1 MAERNLVFD
10 IFARDRASNVFDK
23 VGRESGKLAQ
33 GFGKMA
39 GLIGGAFAG
48 IQVAG
53 FLKDAVAEAAEAEKI
68 GRLTAN
74 AIAATGGA
82 ANITAEQVGRLS
94 ESLSNKTA
102 MDDELI
108 QSGANLLLTFKGIRN
123 EAGKG
128 NDVFNQATAA
138 ALDLSAAGFG
148 SVESA
153 SVMLGK
159 ALNDPMKGLTALG
172 RAGVQ
177 FTDQQKEQIKVLSES
192 GDILGAQKII
202 LGEIQGQVGGA
213 AAASADPMARLTVVM
228 GNLKETIGGALLPI
242 VSEAAT
248 WFADRL
254 PGALA
259 AAGRGFAVVREFIQ
273 PAIDVIK
280 SFIYTLTSGFSEDDV
295 ATGPEKF
302 AFFVRDTLLPIVQKV
317 GDFLV
322 RNWKP
327 VLIAVGVAFVALTSP
342 VSLVIGALVLLYA
355 RFEVVRNVVAAVV
368 GFITGT
374 VVPGFIALAGIITE
388 HLGKAVAWVQ
398 TMWPQISEAIGHVL
412 NVVQA
417 IISTFVDI
425 VSALWDRFGSTI
437 LGMVKA
443 VWGTISGV
451 VNAAIDF
458 IAAIIKTVLAVING
472 DWGKAWNG
480 IKDAARAV
488 WDAIFALIKGALQL
502 IWEALKA
509 IGPLLLDIWQA
520 AWNAIKDAASA
531 AWDWLYGRFKQGIED
546 TVAFVKALPGRIIES
561 ISNLGQ
567 MLWDWAVAAF
577 VRLNLAAA
585 EKVLELVEWAKGIP
599 GQIIGAIGDL
609 SQLLADKGRDIVQ
622 GLINGIKGMAGKLAS
637 FVTGFI
643 KDNVPGPV
651 AKVLGIASP
660 SKLFASFG
668 EDTVK
673 GFNLGMAR
681 TAVDTLRVPG
691 IAGASSGSGLP
702 SLADV
707 GAVGSS
713 SDAVITELRAVRE
726 AISRLPKDY
735 QLGQR
740 SA

>member
-1 MAERNLVFD
+1 MAERSINFD
-10 IFARDRASNVFDK
+10 IFARDKASHVFDK
-23 VGRESGKLAQ
+23 VGRESGKLAA

-74 AIAATGGA
+74 AIKATGGA

-102 MDDELI
+102 VDDELI
-108 QSGANLLLTFKGIRN
+108 QSGANLLLTFKNIRN

-128 NDVFNQATAA
+128 NDVFNQATGA

-159 ALNDPMKGLTALG
+159 ALNDPVKGLTALG

-228 GNLKETIGGALLPI
+228 GNLKETVGGALLPVI
-242 VSEAAT
+242 SDLAT
-248 WFADRL
+248 WFADKL

-259 AAGRGFAVVREFIQ
+259 WLGEKWGELSKAAAPFIRNLRDDLQPVVER
-273 PAIDVIK
+273 
-280 SFIYTLTSGFSEDDV
+280 V
-295 ATGPEKF
+295 A
-302 AFFVRDTLLPIVQKV
+302 AFLQDH
-317 GDFLV
+317 
-322 RNWKP
+322 WKP
-327 VLIAVGVAFVALTSP
+327 VLVAVGVAFVALTSP

-368 GFITGT
+368 GFITST
-374 VVPGFIALAGIITE
+374 VIPGFIALAGIITE

-398 TMWPQISEAIGHVL
+398 EMWPQISEAIGHVL

-472 DWGKAWNG
+472 DWGKAWQG
-480 IKDAARAV
+480 IKDAARAI
-488 WDAIFALIKGALQL
+488 WDAIFALIKGALTL

-520 AWNAIKDAASA
+520 AWNALKDAASA
-531 AWDWLYGRFKQGIED
+531 AWTWLVDRVKTGIND
-546 TVAFVKALPGRIIES
+546 TITFVKELPGKIIDS
-561 ISNLGQ
+561 IKNLGQ

-577 VRLNLAAA
+577 VRINLAAA
-585 EKVLELVEWAKGIP
+585 EKVLELVEWARGIP
-599 GQIIGAIGDL
+599 GQIIGAVGDL
-609 SQLLADKGRDIVQ
+609 SQMLADKGRDIVQ
-622 GLINGIKGMAGKLAS
+622 GLINGIKGMAGKLAD
-637 FVTGFI
+637 FVTKFI

-681 TAVDTLRVPG
+681 TAVDVMRVPG

-707 GAVGSS
+707 GAHGSGN
-713 SDAVITELRAVRE
+713 DAIITELRAVRE
-726 AISRLPKDY
+726 QIAKLPKDY